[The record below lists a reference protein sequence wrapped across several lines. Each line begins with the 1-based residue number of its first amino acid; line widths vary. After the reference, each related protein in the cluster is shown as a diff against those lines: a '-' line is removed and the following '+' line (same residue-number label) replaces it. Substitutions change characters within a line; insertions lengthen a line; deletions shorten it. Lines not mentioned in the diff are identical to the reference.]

1 VNRSILYFVA
11 PRKVEVREE
20 PVPKLAADQVLV
32 KTSVSAISAGTEM
45 LLYRGQLLPDGAAQ
59 NDPFSSGLKYPTP
72 YGYACV
78 GRVED
83 VGSSVRRGLRDRLV
97 FAFQPHCSHFV
108 IGAESLIEVP
118 DGLSYGDAVFL
129 PNMETAVN
137 LVQDAAPILGE
148 RVLVLGQGVVGLLT
162 SALLRSFPLACLVS
176 AERFELRRQASL
188 RIGVDAALDPA
199 LDGFRARALEQTRSA
214 QNGFDLTFELSGNP
228 AALDDAIALT
238 TFSGRI
244 IIGSWYGEKSAPIEL
259 GGKFH
264 RSRIKLIS
272 SQVSSIS
279 PELTGRWDKARRFEV
294 AWSALQRC
302 QPSQW
307 VTHQFHLEQAGQ
319 AYQLLDDAP
328 EQALQVIFEYS

>member
-1 VNRSILYFVA
+1 MNRKVLYFVA
-11 PRKVEVREE
+11 PGQVELREE
-20 PVPKLAADQVLV
+20 PIPRLAADQVLIQ
-32 KTSVSAISAGTEM
+32 TRVSAISAGTEM
-45 LLYRGQLLPDGAAQ
+45 LLYRGQLPRDDISQ

-83 VGSSVRRGLRDRLV
+83 VGSSVHRRLQDCLV

-108 IGAESLIEVP
+108 IRSDALIEVP
-118 DGLSYGDAVFL
+118 EGLSDDEAVFL

-162 SALLRSFPLACLVS
+162 TALLRRFPLASLVS
-176 AERFELRRQASL
+176 AERYVLRRQASL
-188 RIGVDAALDPA
+188 RIGVEAALDPA
-199 LDGFRARALEQTRSA
+199 LDDFYAKALGHGLPSQS
-214 QNGFDLTFELSGNP
+214 GFDLTIELTGNP

-238 TFSGRI
+238 AFSGRI
-244 IIGSWYGEKSAPIEL
+244 VIGSWYGEKRAAIGL

-264 RSRIKLIS
+264 RSRIRLIS

-279 PELTGRWDKARRFEV
+279 PELSGRWDKARRFDV
-294 AWSALQRC
+294 AWSALQEC
-302 QPSQW
+302 KPSQW
-307 VTHQFHLEQAGQ
+307 ITNRFRIDQAEQ
-319 AYQLLDDAP
+319 AYQLLDKAP
-328 EQALQVIFEYS
+328 EQTLQVIFDYS